1 MMYKLKNCA
10 LCGEEKELE
19 LSHIIPK
26 MAVRKLKKTSIGNIR
41 NLEEVNR
48 PVQDSEKHYML
59 CGDCEDLFSEK
70 ETYFANHLFHPY
82 LSSNKDEFEYDET
95 LFYFLTSVS
104 WRSLFLDLMDFV
116 SNSVV
121 GIDALEHLISCERE
135 MRDYLLGKR
144 SDIGDI
150 EHHILFFG
158 EIDKIYG
165 EIEGLERLKP
175 HVVFHRG
182 IFSYTFCN
190 EEEKT
195 YVTMTNM
202 MGIILV
208 TLYSR
213 SKNEVW
219 ENTQILNTKSN
230 IKAKNQIVRSIVGG
244 EIIEILERVEL
255 SFNDM
260 SETQKEKIK
269 KKLIE
274 ASHDKQDADVFN
286 DFIRDNNI
294 LNIIE

>member
-1 MMYKLKNCA
+1 M
-10 LCGEEKELE
+10 
-19 LSHIIPK
+19 
-26 MAVRKLKKTSIGNIR
+26 
-41 NLEEVNR
+41 
-48 PVQDSEKHYML
+48 
-59 CGDCEDLFSEK
+59 
-70 ETYFANHLFHPY
+70 
-82 LSSNKDEFEYDET
+82 
-95 LFYFLTSVS
+95 
-104 WRSLFLDLMDFV
+104 
-116 SNSVV
+116 
-121 GIDALEHLISCERE
+121 
-135 MRDYLLGKR
+135 GKR

-230 IKAKNQIVRSIVGG
+230 IKAKNQIVRSIVVVR
-244 EIIEILERVEL
+244 L
-255 SFNDM
+255 
-260 SETQKEKIK
+260 
-269 KKLIE
+269 
-274 ASHDKQDADVFN
+274 
-286 DFIRDNNI
+286 
-294 LNIIE
+294 